1 MGLFSS
7 LIGIVVLVAVI
18 HYLSKWQVETECDTT
33 MKLEECTSSRVKST
47 YLRIAKMAALCVACL
62 LLILQVF
69 TLLGISLLPM
79 VSSLLVLG
87 VTLGFVLQDYVRDFV
102 SGIFYV
108 TSGTLAYGVVV
119 RLSVP
124 DCAGCKVNE
133 VTVKV
138 DDLSLIH
145 LQGVTSEGERLTI
158 RYHSVAAVE
167 IVG

>member
-1 MGLFSS
+1 MGLISS
-7 LIGIVVLVAVI
+7 LIGVVVLVAVI
-18 HYLSKWQVETECDTT
+18 HYLNKWKIQTECDAT
-33 MKLEECTSSRVKST
+33 MELEDCTSWRVRST
-47 YLRIAKMAALCVACL
+47 YLRIAKMAALCVTCL
-62 LLILQVF
+62 LLVLQVF

-87 VTLGFVLQDYVRDFV
+87 VTLGFVLQDYVRDVV

-108 TSGTLAYGVVV
+108 MSGTLAYGVVV

-124 DCAGCKVNE
+124 DCGGCKVNE

-138 DDLSLIH
+138 DELSLIH